1 MKTLSAALAI
11 AAASASRFAATLNST
26 DTHWREWDYLRPG
39 TGANHRANRKD
50 KAKRKA
56 QRKARRINRRKP

>member
-1 MKTLSAALAI
+1 MKTLSAAMAI
-11 AAASASRFAATLNST
+11 ALASTMTMLAPS
-26 DTHWREWDYLRPG
+26 LRPLDYK
-39 TGANHRANRKD
+39 TASSGASHKAAPKD

>member
-1 MKTLSAALAI
+1 MIFFQANNFPELQSFGPTVLPRL
-11 AAASASRFAATLNST
+11 
-26 DTHWREWDYLRPG
+26 WRYPAEG
-39 TGANHRANRKD
+39 KHHRAAPKD